1 MEGEKSRALTSVKVT
16 LEASLRYSGFFNS
29 FLIMYEAA
37 KYAPSFWTRRWNLG
51 CGTKELPIPMSELE
65 TN

>member
-1 MEGEKSRALTSVKVT
+1 MEGEKSRVLTLVKVT

-37 KYAPSFWTRRWNLG
+37 KYAPIFWTRWLNFG
-51 CGTKELPIPMSELE
+51 CLKRKIF
-65 TN
+65 